1 VLTLPDEFP
10 IIIILAVLVGIF
22 VSVQKDSPSPRVK
35 IWTYAWALAFLH
47 FFARVFE
54 THTGLPEKLIEGV
67 DLASVQLSGIV
78 FLSSVA
84 FEDDERSK
92 RIKFSA
98 LLAIPVLLHP
108 LFFTLAWGLPW
119 APAGSIALIFL
130 GTAAFFLRDV
140 RRHPLFASST
150 ALVLVLVGALSVRQ
164 EVLQRDPWFASAE
177 ILAMAF
183 GLTGVLFWRIYR
195 RPSLGVIASTA
206 GFIGWGAVYPLGAL
220 LQTFAPNFNPRL
232 DFWNIPRILVALGM
246 VLTLLEDQSL
256 MVKQSSARAQAEN
269 LLLQR
274 LSQIT
279 SRLLAGSDPH
289 ALCGEAVCAITEA
302 SSFRRAAIFLAGE
315 GLTLNLSG
323 SDGFTPREVKELQ
336 QRAGCHGLDSVKRS
350 CAEGSQLGGNSYR
363 ISETD
368 DLVLI
373 PLVSWRGS
381 HVGCL
386 YVSGAKAP
394 GRTDA
399 SEMVKLEVF
408 ASDLAVTFE
417 NMKLHQQLVRSEKL
431 AALGQLVAGVAHEL
445 NNPLTGILGYS
456 DLLAGEAGDEKSAK
470 RVEKL
475 GNEARRMKRIV
486 DGLLRFGRQNTS
498 RARLSVVSAA
508 LRDVLDL
515 REYDL
520 RKRSIHVEVHVEPA
534 LPPVKIAEDELKQV
548 LLNILNNA
556 IDAVWE
562 SEQKEIAIRAAVRS
576 ECVVI
581 EFQDS
586 GPGFTDKIRAFDPFY
601 TTKPVGKGTGLG
613 LSICYGIV
621 QECGGEITLANKTPD
636 GACVMVEV
644 PVAVAEAP
652 QDSATLALQA

>member
-1 VLTLPDEFP
+1 MITLPDELP

-22 VSVQKDSPSPRVK
+22 VSVQRNSPSPRVK

-54 THTGLPEKLIEGV
+54 THTGLSEKLIEAV
-67 DLASVQLSGIV
+67 DLAGVQLSGIV

-84 FEDDERSK
+84 FENDERSK
-92 RIKFSA
+92 RLKFSA

-108 LFFTLAWGLPW
+108 FFFTLGWGVPW
-119 APAGSIALIFL
+119 IPAASIALTFL
-130 GTAAFFLRDV
+130 AAIAFMLRDV
-140 RRHPLFASST
+140 RRHPLFSFAT
-150 ALVLVLVGALSVRQ
+150 ALILALVCVLSVRD
-164 EVLQRDPWFASAE
+164 EVLQRNPWDASAAV
-177 ILAMAF
+177 LAMIF
-183 GLTGVLFWRIYR
+183 GLTGILFWRIYR
-195 RPSLGVIASTA
+195 RPSLGVIASTV

-220 LQTFAPNFNPRL
+220 LHAVVPSFQPRL
-232 DFWNIPRILVALGM
+232 DVWNIPRILVALGM

-256 MVKQSSARAQAEN
+256 MVKQSSVRAQAES

-279 SRLLAGSDPH
+279 SRLLAGSDPR
-289 ALCGEAVCAITEA
+289 ALCGEAVRAITEA
-302 SSFRRAAIFLAGE
+302 SSFRRAAIFLAGD

-323 SDGFTPREVKELQ
+323 SDGFTPQEAEELQ
-336 QRAGCHGLDSVKRS
+336 QRSGRYGLDLIKRL
-350 CAEGSQLGGNSYR
+350 CAKGSQVGSNSYR
-363 ISETD
+363 ISGAD
-368 DLVLI
+368 NLVLI

-386 YVSGAKAP
+386 YVSGAKVSA
-394 GRTDA
+394 GADA

-445 NNPLTGILGYS
+445 NNPLTGIMGYS
-456 DLLAGEAGDEKSAK
+456 DLLASEAADEKSAK
-470 RVEKL
+470 RLAKL

-520 RKRSIHVEVHVEPA
+520 RKHSIQLDVQIEPD
-534 LPPVKIAEDELKQV
+534 LPPVKIAEDELKQI
-548 LLNILNNA
+548 LLNILNNS

-562 SEQKEIAIRAAVRS
+562 SSQKQIAIRAAVRS
-576 ECVVI
+576 ERVII

-586 GPGFTDKIRAFDPFY
+586 GPGFVDKTRAFDPFY

-621 QECGGEITLANKTPD
+621 QECGGEITLANKTPN
-636 GACVMVEV
+636 GASVMVEV
-644 PVAVAEAP
+644 PVAVAESP
-652 QDSATLALQA
+652 LDSTALALRA

>member
-1 VLTLPDEFP
+1 MITLPDELP

-22 VSVQKDSPSPRVK
+22 VSVQRNSPSPRVK

-54 THTGLPEKLIEGV
+54 THTGLSERVIEGV
-67 DLASVQLSGIV
+67 DLAGVQLSAIV

-84 FEDDERSK
+84 FENDERSK
-92 RIKFSA
+92 RLKFSA
-98 LLAIPVLLHP
+98 LLAVPVLLHP
-108 LFFTLAWGLPW
+108 LFFTLGWGVPW
-119 APAGSIALIFL
+119 VPAASITLTFL
-130 GTAAFFLRDV
+130 AAI
-140 RRHPLFASST
+140 
-150 ALVLVLVGALSVRQ
+150 ALVLRGVRRYPLFSSAAALTLALMCVLSVRD
-164 EVLQRDPWFASAE
+164 EVLQRNPWYASAAV
-177 ILAMAF
+177 LAMIF
-183 GLTGVLFWRIYR
+183 GLTGILFWRIYR

-206 GFIGWGAVYPLGAL
+206 GFIGWGAVYPLGAFL
-220 LQTFAPNFNPRL
+220 HTVAPTFQPRL
-232 DFWNIPRILVALGM
+232 DVWNIPRIMVALGM
-246 VLTLLEDQSL
+246 VLALLEDQSL
-256 MVKQSSARAQAEN
+256 MVKQSSVRAQAES

-279 SRLLAGSDPH
+279 SRLLAGSDPR
-289 ALCGEAVCAITEA
+289 ALCGEAVRAITEA
-302 SSFRRAAIFLAGE
+302 SSFRRAAIFLAGD

-323 SDGFTPREVKELQ
+323 SDGFTPQEAEELQ
-336 QRAGCHGLDSVKRS
+336 RRSGRHGLDLIKRL
-350 CAEGSQLGGNSYR
+350 CAKGSQVGSNSYR
-363 ISETD
+363 ISD
-368 DLVLI
+368 ADNLVLI

-386 YVSGAKAP
+386 YVSGAKVPA
-394 GRTDA
+394 GADA

-445 NNPLTGILGYS
+445 NNPLTGIMGYS
-456 DLLAGEAGDEKSAK
+456 DLLASEARDEKSAK
-470 RVEKL
+470 RLEKL

-520 RKRSIHVEVHVEPA
+520 RKQSIQLDVQIEPD
-534 LPPVKIAEDELKQV
+534 LPPVKMAEDELKQI
-548 LLNILNNA
+548 LLNILNNS
-556 IDAVWE
+556 IDAMWE
-562 SEQKEIAIRAAVRS
+562 SPRKEIAIRAAVHS
-576 ECVVI
+576 ERVVI

-586 GPGFTDKIRAFDPFY
+586 GPGFADKTRAFDPFY

-621 QECGGEITLANKTPD
+621 QECGGEITVANKTPN
-636 GACVMVEV
+636 GATVVVEV
-644 PVAVAEAP
+644 PVAVAETP
-652 QDSATLALQA
+652 LDSTALALRA

>member
-1 VLTLPDEFP
+1 MIRLPDELP
-10 IIIILAVLVGIF
+10 IVILLAVLVGIF
-22 VSVQKDSPSPRVK
+22 VSVQRNSPSPRVK

-54 THTGLPEKLIEGV
+54 THTGLSEKLIESV
-67 DLASVQLSGIV
+67 DLAGVQLSGII

-84 FEDDERSK
+84 FDNDDCGK
-92 RIKFSA
+92 RLRFSV

-108 LFFTLAWGLPW
+108 LFFTLRWGLPW
-119 APAGSIALIFL
+119 APAVSVALIFL
-130 GTAAFFLRDV
+130 GVAGFIQHDF
-140 RRHPLFASST
+140 RRQPFASAAIL
-150 ALVLVLVGALSVRQ
+150 ALLTVGALSIRQ
-164 EVLQRDPWFASAE
+164 EVLQGTPWFASAE
-177 ILAMAF
+177 VLATTFA
-183 GLTGVLFWRIYR
+183 LTGILFWRTYGR
-195 RPSLGVIASTA
+195 SSLGVITSTA
-206 GFIGWGAVYPLGAL
+206 GFIGWGAVYPMGAL
-220 LQTFAPNFNPRL
+220 LYTFTPNFQPRL

-256 MVKQSSARAQAEN
+256 MVKQSSVRAQKES

-279 SRLLAGSDPH
+279 SRLLAGSDPR
-289 ALCGEAVCAITEA
+289 ALCGEAVRAITEA
-302 SSFRRAAIFLAGE
+302 SSFRRAAILLAGD
-315 GLTLNLSG
+315 GLTLNLSC
-323 SDGFTPREVKELQ
+323 SDGFTPQEAEELQ
-336 QRAGCHGLDSVKRS
+336 QRSRCHGLDSVKRL
-350 CAEGSQLGGNSYR
+350 CAEGSQLGSNSYR
-363 ISETD
+363 ISEAD
-368 DLVLI
+368 NLVLI

-386 YVSGAKAP
+386 YVSGAKIP
-394 GRTDA
+394 GGADA

-417 NMKLHQQLVRSEKL
+417 NMKLHQQLVRSERL

-445 NNPLTGILGYS
+445 NNPLTGIMGYS
-456 DLLAGEAGDEKSAK
+456 DLLASEATDAKSAK
-470 RVEKL
+470 RLEKL

-486 DGLLRFGRQNTS
+486 DGLLRFGRQNNS
-498 RARLSVVSAA
+498 RARLSVVGAA

-520 RKRSIHVEVHVEPA
+520 RKHSIHLDVQIEPN
-534 LPPVKIAEDELKQV
+534 LPPVKVAEDELKQI
-548 LLNILNNA
+548 LLNILNNS

-562 SEQKEIAIRAAVRS
+562 SPRKEIAIRAAVRS
-576 ECVVI
+576 ERVII

-586 GPGFTDKIRAFDPFY
+586 GPGFADKVRAFDPFY

-621 QECGGEITLANKTPD
+621 QECGGEITLANKIPN
-636 GACVMVEV
+636 GASVVVEV
-644 PVAVAEAP
+644 PIAVAESP
-652 QDSATLALQA
+652 QDSTTLALQA